1 MTNKQKKGSQAEGLS
16 SALRPPKRRD
26 RNITS
31 LLDRFADDDVSISL
45 TDNPPLDASL
55 SSNDNPSSSGNL
67 SLTDK
72 LPPVTPSGYQESNLS
87 PGGRLSRADNLID
100 LWSSIPVVRGHTRFW
115 HMIIDHLYQHLDSF
129 EQAIYTQLYRLS
141 WGYGKETCNIS
152 NGRLAERANLKLT
165 VTRRA
170 IRDLQSKG
178 LIQKIGYNWGKN
190 QEQGIEYRLP
200 LPDSLSRAAKQSPE
214 DNLSSGAP
222 IKEINT
228 QKEITQTQAGVSAA
242 SRFSLEE
249 CRRYAE
255 HLRQTGQGI
264 TNPGGYATK
273 IFRSGEADAFI
284 EAFLNPQATLDIN
297 QCPDCRGSN
306 FIYID
311 PTNHDRGVRPCRH
324 SGLKGNTL

>member
-1 MTNKQKKGSQAEGLS
+1 MTNKQKKTSQAEGLS
-16 SALRPPKRRD
+16 SALRPPKQRD
-26 RNITS
+26 KNITS
-31 LLDRFADDDVSISL
+31 LLDRFADDD
-45 TDNPPLDASL
+45 ASL
-55 SSNDNPSSSGNL
+55 SPVDNLSPNANPSPSVNL
-67 SLTDK
+67 SLADK
-72 LPPVTPSGYQESNLS
+72 LSPAEPLGYQKGNLA
-87 PGGRLSRADNLID
+87 PGGNLARADSLID
-100 LWSSIPVVRGHTRFW
+100 LWSSIPVVKGHTRFW

-129 EQAIYTQLYRLS
+129 EQAVYTQLYRLS

-178 LIQKIGYNWGKN
+178 LIQKIGYTWGKN
-190 QEQGIEYRLP
+190 HEQGIEYRLP
-200 LPDSLSRAAKQSPE
+200 LPDNLSRAAKQSPE
-214 DNLSSGAP
+214 DNLSPGAP

-228 QKEITQTQAGVSAA
+228 QKEITQTQVGVSVR

-249 CRRYAE
+249 CRRYAD
-255 HLRQTGQGI
+255 HLKQTGQGI

-273 IFRSGEADAFI
+273 VLRSGEADAFI
-284 EAFLNPQATLDIN
+284 EAFLTPQSTLDIN

-311 PTNHDRGVRPCRH
+311 PTNHDKGVRPCKH
-324 SGLKGNTL
+324 VGLKVDAG

>member
-1 MTNKQKKGSQAEGLS
+1 MTNKPKKTSQAEGLS
-16 SALRPPKRRD
+16 SALRPPKLRD

-31 LLDRFADDDVSISL
+31 LLDRFADDD
-45 TDNPPLDASL
+45 ASL
-55 SSNDNPSSSGNL
+55 SPADNLSPSANLSTNANL
-67 SLTDK
+67 SLPDK
-72 LPPVTPSGYQESNLS
+72 LPLAAPLAYQESNLS
-87 PGGRLSRADNLID
+87 PGGNLSRADNPID

-115 HMIIDHLYQHLDSF
+115 HMIIDYLYQHLDSF
-129 EQAIYTQLYRLS
+129 EQAVYTQLYRLS

-178 LIQKIGYNWGKN
+178 LIQKVGYTWGKN
-190 QEQGIEYRLP
+190 HEQGIEYRLP
-200 LPDSLSRAAKQSPE
+200 LPDSLSRTAKQSPE
-214 DNLSSGAP
+214 DNLSPGAP

-228 QKEITQTQAGVSAA
+228 QKEITQTQAGVSVG
-242 SRFSLEE
+242 SRFNLDE

-255 HLRQTGQGI
+255 HLKTTGQGI

-284 EAFLNPQATLDIN
+284 EAFLNPQAPLDIN
-297 QCPDCRGSN
+297 RCPDCRGSN

-311 PTNHDRGVRPCRH
+311 PTNHDRGVRPCKH
-324 SGLKGNTL
+324 PGLSAGRI